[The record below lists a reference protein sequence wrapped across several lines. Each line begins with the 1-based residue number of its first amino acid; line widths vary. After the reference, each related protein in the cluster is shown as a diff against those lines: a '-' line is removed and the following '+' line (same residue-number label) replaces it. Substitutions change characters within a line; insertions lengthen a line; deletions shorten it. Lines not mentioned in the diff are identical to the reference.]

1 MDIDNLDST
10 QVDTETEFKI
20 PETSSGRHRT
30 FPRRFK
36 DHLPFTSVQLPHMP
50 PRLPL
55 PLPVPMLPPPP
66 HNPTPE
72 PIELTFI
79 DTEPNEFGLYRS
91 YPHLPSF
98 EPDKDVS
105 LDSLCEVL
113 HLL

>member
-1 MDIDNLDST
+1 
-10 QVDTETEFKI
+10 
-20 PETSSGRHRT
+20 
-30 FPRRFK
+30 
-36 DHLPFTSVQLPHMP
+36 MP

-55 PLPVPMLPPPP
+55 PLPVPILPPPP

-98 EPDKDVS
+98 EPDEDVS
-105 LDSLCEVL
+105 LDSLCDSPAFAVAENSTRPWWSGLGNSFSGVADNISSAVDNIFAPFL
-113 HLL
+113 NSTTF